1 MIKKIIGI
9 ALIIISF
16 YLMAQPLL
24 SLFQL
29 DVEGFISSL
38 KPILYVPVISYVGWG
53 LLIGFVMATKFVISV
68 IIDIIGMAT
77 YLIPGIGE
85 FADTVWAPIQGVLM
99 YILYRNL
106 IGSGIGIAEELL
118 PMTDAVPSATLMWL
132 YTLLTS
138 SGSK

>member
-16 YLMAQPLL
+16 YLMAQPLMQ
-24 SLFQL
+24 LFQL
-29 DVEGFISSL
+29 DVKGFIGSL
-38 KPILYVPVISYVGWG
+38 KPLLYVPAISYVGLV
-53 LLIGFVMATKFVISV
+53 LLIGFAMATKFVISV

-77 YLIPGIGE
+77 YLIPGLGE
-85 FADTVWAPIQGVLM
+85 FADAIWAPIQGILI

-106 IGSGIGIAEELL
+106 IGSGIGVVEELL
-118 PMTDAVPSATLMWL
+118 PMTDAVPSATLMWF